1 MLMVKSKF
9 SYIKHIKCLQK
20 AKKKNK
26 VQIWKLVLKY
36 FLKIHKQF
44 NKGEFMHYECQ
55 HVYMSEIHCRLLI
68 KHQELIRVKLRVAHL
83 ADINSRFKMFFRRM

>member
-36 FLKIHKQF
+36 FLKIHK
-44 NKGEFMHYECQ
+44 
-55 HVYMSEIHCRLLI
+55 
-68 KHQELIRVKLRVAHL
+68 
-83 ADINSRFKMFFRRM
+83 